1 MGARQNV
8 KTARTME
15 INQTSGTQCKLWERA
30 MPATTRNKS
39 NIMGTVQAVGSGHAH
54 DQIQIKHHGHSA
66 SCGSGPCPRPE
77 TNQASW
83 TQCKLWER
91 AMPMTRDKS
100 SIMDTVQTVGAG
112 HARDQRQIKHHG
124 HSANCGSG
132 PCREPSPPAKATSHP
147 KMDSH
152 PPC

>member
-1 MGARQNV
+1 MCNPPREFAFAGMARSHNHEPAV
-8 KTARTME
+8 TT
-15 INQTSGTQCKLWERA
+15 
-30 MPATTRNKS
+30 ATTINRQ
-39 NIMGTVQAVGSGHAH
+39 GRR
-54 DQIQIKHHGHSA
+54 QIKHHGHSA
-66 SCGSGPCPRPE
+66 NCGSGPCPRPE

-91 AMPMTRDKS
+91 AMPATRNKS

-112 HARDQRQIKHHG
+112 HARDQKQIKHHG